1 MLKMNHLT
9 LIVLV
14 FTLQAVI
21 SAQLFEIQYD
31 GIKLDDILKDE
42 PLMEKYG
49 DCILDVGPC
58 TEDGKKIKQNIPDA
72 LKSDCSKCGTEQSY
86 AMRRIL
92 DFLIENRKAWFDEI
106 AEKYDPEGIYFKA
119 YQARKKNQ

>member
-1 MLKMNHLT
+1 MNIKSRINAAFTGKFPHIVLVFDSEMLKMNHLT

-58 TEDGKKIKQNIPDA
+58 TEDGKKIKRKT
-72 LKSDCSKCGTEQSY
+72 L
-86 AMRRIL
+86 
-92 DFLIENRKAWFDEI
+92 FLSFFVRCDVSN
-106 AEKYDPEGIYFKA
+106 
-119 YQARKKNQ
+119 KKFCNFFFPHE